1 MHAVFYC
8 ELRDERLLRV
18 RTFFDL
24 YGAAVEL
31 GMLPRAGTARRA
43 RAALLRGFGV
53 RSR

>member
-1 MHAVFYC
+1 VHGVFYC

-31 GMLPRAGTARRA
+31 GILPRTGTIGERA
-43 RAALLRGFGV
+43 LLMLRGFGV
-53 RSR
+53 RTR